1 MARIVELK
9 QYDNVLL
16 GRGVMQNWV
25 DLDVDGPSWRPLV
38 ADLVPQARGRVLV
51 VGPMELG
58 LLERIADEAEKLTVV
73 VRAAQDAG
81 TIATLLPGTEI
92 FAGDLPQ
99 VIAAGESYDT
109 VLMVDDFS
117 RVLSA
122 EAPDRT
128 WHEMA
133 MTLLNIA
140 APGATVMMALE
151 NERGLH
157 RASGQIDTY
166 AANFDRDWTPFRTWD
181 ATRPRTLAQL
191 QRWIKGTG
199 RQASAWGLYPS
210 WVRVDALTQV
220 TSTSPALRDAA
231 AAYALRGY
239 ASPLPVR
246 SAALADVMDEVAAGW
261 IVAFDVPSQPVLR
274 TASEHGEVRVW
285 DASGE
290 ALRDADGTERRLP
303 PAGRTM
309 LMELIEMAADSDT
322 PSMRAILKQWYA
334 ALLAVAE
341 DGQVPASHADA
352 RLRNVYLDGEDV
364 VFLEP
369 AAAPAPLEDVV
380 WRALSDYLSTLQI
393 HGLKHPWPTAM
404 NRMTRLASLGAMAG
418 APRSDDLA
426 KWVTTVRDEGQ
437 TREELLAVVKRQ
449 QDELKSVWARWKW
462 DEKDYAAFVAKSNV
476 KKTVRYAKRH
486 GKALPKVASK
496 RIVTTGK
503 KTVKKGLSR

>member
-38 ADLVPQARGRVLV
+38 ADLVPRVSGRVLV
-51 VGPMELG
+51 VGPMEPS
-58 LLERIADEAEKLTVV
+58 LLERLAHEAEELTVV
-73 VRAAQDAG
+73 VRAAPDAG
-81 TIATLLPGTEI
+81 TIATLLPGVEVY
-92 FAGDLPQ
+92 AGDLTQ
-99 VIAAGESYDT
+99 VLAAGETFDA
-109 VLMVDDFS
+109 VLMLDDFS

-133 MTLLNIA
+133 QSLLNLA
-140 APGATVMMALE
+140 APGALVMMALE

-157 RASGQIDTY
+157 RTSGQIDTY

-181 ATRPRTLAQL
+181 ATRPRTSAQL
-191 QRWIKGTG
+191 QRWIEATG
-199 RQASAWGLYPS
+199 RTAAAWGLYPS
-210 WVRVDALTQV
+210 WVRVDAMTQ
-220 TSTSPALRDAA
+220 TTASTPAMRDAS

-246 SAALADVMDEVAAGW
+246 SAALADVMDEVAGGW
-261 IVAFDVPSQPVLR
+261 IVQFDVACEPLVR
-274 TASEHGEVRVW
+274 TASEAGDIRVW

-290 ALRDADGTERRLP
+290 TLRDAAGVERRLP

-309 LMELIEMAADSDT
+309 LVDLVEMAADTDT
-322 PSMRAILKQWYA
+322 PSMRALLKQWYA
-334 ALLAVAE
+334 TLLAVAE
-341 DGQVPASHADA
+341 DGQVPASYADA
-352 RLRNVYLDGEDV
+352 RLRNVYLDGENV
-364 VFLEP
+364 AFLEP
-369 AAAPAPLEDVV
+369 AAARAPLEDVV
-380 WRALSDYLSTLQI
+380 WGALSDYLSTLQVY
-393 HGLKHPWPTAM
+393 GLKHPWPTAM

-418 APRSDDLA
+418 APKPDDLA

-486 GKALPKVASK
+486 GKDLPKVAAK
-496 RIVTTGK
+496 RVVATAK
-503 KTVKKGLSR
+503 KKLK